1 MRTRFLV
8 ALLLPAFCW
17 GQNYL
22 IKTVAGGTPPAPSQ
36 TALAALVVRPTG
48 VTADGAGN
56 VFFSANQCVFR
67 LDSKGVMTRIAGT
80 SFSGF
85 AGDGGQATNAKL
97 TSPAGLAFDAAGNL
111 YVADTGNARIRRI
124 DPSGIITTI
133 AGGGAGDPSKGI
145 AATSAQLMYPYGLA
159 VDSAGDLLIADS
171 TLAKVLKLAPSGI
184 ITNFAGGRIYP
195 GGGTTDLGDGGP
207 ATSALMGP
215 VSGVA
220 IDASGNVYIA
230 DGINHIRK
238 VDTNGIITTIAGNGN
253 GAFAG
258 DGGPALQAQFSGPN
272 SLALDSAGNIYFSD
286 VYNKRVRRISTGG
299 LVTTVAGGGTGAP
312 FVDGGPATSAAFTPA
327 GLSVDGQ
334 GSLFIADYYDGLITE
349 VSNGTITSVAGNS
362 HLSPTIY
369 TSAVIN
375 GASDPAVDTQGNRY
389 VADEVN
395 NTVSRITPAGVVTV
409 VAGNG
414 VGCFLTI
421 TVNSC
426 FSGDGGPALQAQLY
440 APNAVSVDQAGN
452 LFIADTGNKRI
463 RKVSTSGIIS
473 TYAGGGSSTGEGV
486 QALSAA
492 LAPES
497 VAVDSDNNLFFTDGS
512 ARVRKISPN
521 GFVFTI
527 AGNGISGYSGDGGL
541 ATSAELSSPDAIALD
556 ASGDVYFVDDSQT
569 LIRELTPTTAIMT
582 VNAILD
588 AATETEGPVAPGKI
602 VVIYGSGMGPAQLT
616 IASPLNGVF
625 GTEAGGTTVYFNG
638 IPAPILYSSAAQ
650 IAAIA
655 PYEIAGTA
663 TAQITVSYQN
673 AVSPAV
679 AIAVAPSAPSFF
691 SLNGTGAGPIA
702 AVNQDGSVND
712 AAHPVH
718 IGGYVSLYANG
729 TGLTSPASLDG
740 QLAAA
745 PYPMIALLVSVKVGG
760 VPAPVPYAGAAPTEV
775 AGLAQIVI
783 QIPQGV
789 QPGGYV
795 PVVLTTGNA
804 SSASGV
810 AWIAVSAN

>member
-1 MRTRFLV
+1 MKTRFLV
-8 ALLLPAFCW
+8 ALILPALCC

-22 IKTVAGGTPPAPSQ
+22 IKTVAGGISPVSPQ
-36 TALAALVVRPTG
+36 IALAALVVRPTG
-48 VTADGAGN
+48 VTTDGSGN
-56 VFFSANQCVFR
+56 VYFTANQCVFR
-67 LDSKGVMTRIAGT
+67 LDSKGGLTRVAGT
-80 SFSGF
+80 SLAGYS
-85 AGDGGQATNAKL
+85 GDGGQATNAKL
-97 TSPAGLAFDAAGNL
+97 SSPAGLALDAAGNL
-111 YVADTGNARIRRI
+111 YVADTLNVRIRRI

-133 AGGGAGDPSKGI
+133 AGGGTGDPSQRI

-159 VDSAGDLLIADS
+159 LDSAGDLLIADS
-171 TLAKVLKLAPSGI
+171 NWHKVLKLAPSGV
-184 ITNFAGGRIYP
+184 ITNFAGGRVYP

-207 ATSALMGP
+207 ATAALMGP

-220 IDASGNVYIA
+220 ADASGNVYIA

-238 VDTNGIITTIAGNGN
+238 VDTNGTITTIAGNGN

-286 VYNKRVRRISTGG
+286 VFNRRTRMISTSGA
-299 LVTTVAGGGTGAP
+299 VTTVAGGGTVAP
-312 FVDGGPATSAAFTPA
+312 FVDGGPATSADFTPA
-327 GLSVDGQ
+327 GLSVDGT
-334 GSLFIADYYDGLITE
+334 GKLFIAAYDDGLIME
-349 VSNGTITSVAGNS
+349 VSNGTMTSVAGNN

-375 GASDPAVDTQGNRY
+375 GASDPAVDSQGNRY
-389 VADEVN
+389 VVSQS
-395 NTVSRITPAGVVTV
+395 TVSRITPAGVTTV

-414 VGCFLTI
+414 VNCLI
-421 TVNSC
+421 TPVVNSC
-426 FSGDGGPALQAQLY
+426 FSGDGGPALAAQLY
-440 APNAVSVDQAGN
+440 FPSGATVDQAGN
-452 LFIADTGNKRI
+452 LFIADTGNRRI
-463 RKVSTSGIIS
+463 REVSTSGIIT
-473 TYAGGGSSTGEGV
+473 TYAGGGGNTGEGV

-492 LAPES
+492 LEPGS
-497 VAVDSDNNLFFTDGS
+497 IAVDSSNNVFFTDGQT
-512 ARVRKISPN
+512 RIRKISP
-521 GFVFTI
+521 GGLVFTV

-541 ATSAELSSPDAIALD
+541 ATSAELSSPFGIALD
-556 ASGDVYFVDDSQT
+556 ASGEIYFVDDAET
-569 LIRELTPTTAIMT
+569 VIRELTPTTVTLT

-588 AATETEGPVAPGKI
+588 AATETSGPVAPGKI

-616 IASPLNGVF
+616 IAAPLNGVF
-625 GTEAGGTTVYFNG
+625 GTEAGGTRVYFNG
-638 IPAPILYSSAAQ
+638 IPAPILYSSAGQ

-655 PYEIAGTA
+655 PYEIAGSA
-663 TAQITVSYQN
+663 TAQVTVSYQN
-673 AVSPAV
+673 AVSPAI

-712 AAHPVH
+712 AAHPAP

-729 TGLTSPASLDG
+729 TGLTSPASLNG
-740 QLAAA
+740 QLASA
-745 PYPMIALLVSVKVGG
+745 PYPMIALPVVVKVGG
-760 VPAPVPYAGAAPTEV
+760 IPATVPYSGAAPTEV
-775 AGLAQIVI
+775 AGLSQIVI

-804 SSASGV
+804 SSANGV